1 MKRDPVTH
9 TVTERQ
15 LVRLPSGSDV
25 SATVHQYEG
34 SPGPTVY
41 VQAAQHGIELNGTS
55 ALRRLHEHLTSTE
68 IVGTILVVPI
78 ANQLAFDHRSYVTPQ
93 TLDAVNPNMNRVWP
107 GDDEGTLQERSAKR
121 LWRLIEGADAVI
133 DLHTGAAD
141 MLEHVRFQ
149 DDSSRALAEAF
160 GSEYLLLDVAEGNS
174 PDHNFRGKL
183 RTAAARIGVPAITAE
198 LSNSR
203 QVDHSAARRGVGG
216 IRNVLREMNILDGE
230 PDPPSTRTVF
240 RSEGDCIR
248 AEESGLFEPHPDIS
262 VGDHV
267 SSESTLGAVYNP
279 TSFEKLQTVTTRESG
294 IIYSLMRGSV
304 VAAGEKLADVAEVV

>member
-55 ALRRLHEHLTSTE
+55 ALRRLHNHLISTE
-68 IVGTILVVPI
+68 IMGTILVVPT
-78 ANQLAFDHRSYVTPQ
+78 ANPLAFDHRSYVTPQ
-93 TLDAVNPNMNRVWP
+93 ALDAVNSNMNRIWP
-107 GDDEGTLQERSAKR
+107 GNKEGTLQERSAKR
-121 LWRLIEGADAVI
+121 LWRLVDGADAVI
-133 DLHTGAAD
+133 DLHTGTAD

-149 DDSSRALAEAF
+149 DDNSQALAE
-160 GSEYLLLDVAEGNS
+160 GDRDS
-174 PDHNFRGKL
+174 RGKL
-183 RTAAARIGVPAITAE
+183 RTVGARAGVPAIAPE

-203 QVDHSAARRGVGG
+203 QIDHSAAQRGVAG
-216 IRNVLREMNILDGE
+216 IRNVLRKLNVLDGKL
-230 PDPPSTRTVF
+230 DPQPARTVLKN
-240 RSEGDCIR
+240 EGDCIR
-248 AEESGLFEPHPDIS
+248 AKESGLFEPHPDIK
-262 VGDHV
+262 VGDRV
-267 SSESTLGAVYNP
+267 SPKTTLGTVYSP
-279 TSFEKLQTVTTRESG
+279 ATFEKLQTVTARECG
-294 IIYSLMRGSV
+294 IVYSLIKGSA